1 MSIYQAKRTDV
12 NQAQIT
18 RGLRKLG
25 LSVFSTHIVG
35 RGFQDLVVFNPI
47 GGCLM
52 LLEVKSPCGTRTP
65 GQKQFAAMFDGAVAI
80 VHDVAEA
87 ACAVGISALPW

>member
-1 MSIYQAKRTDV
+1 MYQAKRTDV
-12 NQAQIT
+12 NQAQIA

-25 LSVFSTHIVG
+25 LSVFSTHGVG
-35 RGFQDLVVFNPI
+35 RGFPDLVVLNPI
-47 GGCLM
+47 SGCLM
-52 LLEVKSPCGTRTP
+52 LLEVKSPSGKRTP
-65 GQKQFAAMFDGAVAI
+65 GQKQFAEQFDGAVAI